1 MKYNINKNLILES
14 LLQEELSPIAKKG
27 MAAAGIGAGAAL
39 ANAGTFGT
47 GVQNVTRGAWDATKG
62 MVNSAGE
69 KAGTELTNAGKY
81 YGNDETTARSP
92 GDIVKETPN
101 PVKNDVEHKL
111 QNSIDKN
118 AGNASD
124 NDDDDDESTFGL
136 GTLAA
141 AAGLGAA
148 GLYGASKAAPKV
160 ANSKLGKATKAGMG
174 SFKKSFNQ
182 PRPGAVKK

>member
-1 MKYNINKNLILES
+1 MKYKTDKKLILES

-27 MAAAGIGAGAAL
+27 MAVAGLGAGAAL

-47 GVQNVTRGAWDATKG
+47 GIQNATRGAWDATKG

-69 KAGTELTNAGKY
+69 RVGSELKQAGEY
-81 YGNDETTARSP
+81 YGNDKPTARAP
-92 GDIVKETPN
+92 GDTVNETPN
-101 PVKNDVEHKL
+101 LVKNNVEHKL

-118 AGNASD
+118 TDNAD
-124 NDDDDDESTFGL
+124 NDDESTFGL
-136 GTLAA
+136 GSLAA

-148 GLYGASKAAPKV
+148 GLYGASKAVPKM
-160 ANSKLGKATKAGMG
+160 ANSKLGQATKAGIG
-174 SFKKSFNQ
+174 EFKKSFNQ

>member
-1 MKYNINKNLILES
+1 MKYKTDKKLILES

-27 MAAAGIGAGAAL
+27 MAVAGLGAGAAL

-47 GVQNVTRGAWDATKG
+47 GIQNATRGAWDATKG

-69 KAGTELTNAGKY
+69 RVGSELKQAGEY
-81 YGNDETTARSP
+81 YGNDKPTARAP
-92 GDIVKETPN
+92 GDTVKETPN

-118 AGNASD
+118 AGNAGD
-124 NDDDDDESTFGL
+124 NDDDDESTFGL
-136 GTLAA
+136 GSIAA